1 MDQKEYRLAAIMY
14 TDIAGFSRMMA
25 RDEAGTV
32 DLLKRHHALVRESAA
47 SHGGRVIK
55 TVGDANLL
63 DFANTVNAVRCAV
76 DIQQRTAELNTEY
89 TDNPIMLRIGVHLG
103 DIYFLEDDAVGE
115 GINIASRLQSV
126 ATPGRI
132 CVSQDVHNL
141 VASKVDEPITEVG
154 TVEIKNVD
162 RTITAYEIAVAAT
175 AGDERA
181 GEGPA
186 GDGREGR
193 RGEGPRSARNGAPS
207 DRRNTGEGQGES
219 KFASNLRTPEYADF
233 NELKA
238 LVLAEIKK
246 AGKRMSVTSLRERL
260 PFKSKE
266 VDRVLETLADKGFLT
281 RVEQTDGGTSYA
293 AVRRPMVTPP
303 NRRGG
308 DDDSRKEREIEE
320 RWEAA
325 LREEGAYPS
334 VRDSDALIEEYRQQT
349 LESADKAK
357 AGFRGHLGSFIGVNG
372 FLFGIWLFTGAGFPW
387 FLIPTMAW
395 GIGLATHFSGTKDK
409 EREAKDLQS
418 FDSLNREQ
426 LRIFRKLTK
435 VRNSFRSHLVSNV
448 ATSAFLFVLNMITSP
463 GFPWFLFPVGGMAI
477 GLFTHYPSFK
487 SKEKTLLRR
496 LKEAGARMI
505 GGGRR
510 ASAGAL
516 TGGSPA
522 EQAEQLRD
530 RIVKQIEG
538 FGKRSQPL
546 GDDFMPLLDNYVS
559 QIRELSDK
567 NADLQEIMSGI
578 PMNSLERDLHELER
592 KRDQSNDERV
602 RGEYERSI
610 QQIRDQQRSFLE
622 LRNEKEMLGLRVQ
635 SALNALKQMQI
646 DLARMRSLSPK
657 EEQQSLSTLR
667 EKSRDLSLYLEDL
680 RKGYEELDG

>member
-14 TDIAGFSRMMA
+14 TDIAGFSRMLA
-25 RDEAGTV
+25 RNESGTV
-32 DLLKRHHALVRESAA
+32 ELLKRHHTLVRDSV
-47 SHGGRVIK
+47 STHGGRVIK
-55 TVGDANLL
+55 TVGDANLVE
-63 DFANTVNAVRCAV
+63 FSNSINAVRCAV
-76 DIQQRTAELNTEY
+76 DIQTRTTQLNAENA
-89 TDNPIMLRIGVHLG
+89 DNPIQLRIGVHLG

-115 GINIASRLQSV
+115 GITIASRLQSV
-126 ATPGRI
+126 ARPGTI

-141 VASKVDEPITEVG
+141 VANKVDHPIVEVG
-154 TVEIKNVD
+154 NIDIKNVD
-162 RTITAYEIAVAAT
+162 RTIVAYEIAVGEASASSRREQSNDAT
-175 AGDERA
+175 ASSDGDQE
-181 GEGPA
+181 
-186 GDGREGR
+186 
-193 RGEGPRSARNGAPS
+193 SSSTPS
-207 DRRNTGEGQGES
+207 SRLS
-219 KFASNLRTPEYADF
+219 SNLRSPEYADF

-246 AGKRMSVTSLRERL
+246 AGKRMSVTTLRERL

-303 NRRGG
+303 NRRGT
-308 DDDSRKEREIEE
+308 DEDSRKEREIEE

-325 LREEGAYPS
+325 LREEGAY
-334 VRDSDALIEEYRQQT
+334 RRTIDSDALIEEYKNQT
-349 LESADKAK
+349 VESAEKAK

-387 FLIPTMAW
+387 FLIPAMAW
-395 GIGLATHFSGTKDK
+395 GIGLATHFSSTKDK
-409 EREAKDLQS
+409 QREAQDLQS
-418 FDSLNREQ
+418 FESLNREQ

-477 GLFTHYPSFK
+477 GLFSHYPSFK
-487 SKEKTLLRR
+487 SKEKTLLRK
-496 LKEAGARMI
+496 LKEAGARVL
-505 GGGRR
+505 GGRR
-510 ASAGAL
+510 RQAVASV
-516 TGGSPA
+516 TGGGPA
-522 EQAEQLRD
+522 EQAEQLKQQ
-530 RIVKQIEG
+530 IVKQIEG

-546 GDDFMPLLDNYVS
+546 GDDFLPLLDNYVN

-567 NADLQEIMSGI
+567 NADLAEIMSGI
-578 PMNSLERDLHELER
+578 PMSSLERDLKELER
-592 KRDQSNDERV
+592 KRDQADSDRV
-602 RGEYERSI
+602 RDEYERSI
-610 QQIRDQQRSFLE
+610 QQIRDQKRSFLE
-622 LRNEKEMLGLRVQ
+622 LQNEKEMLGLRVQ

-667 EKSRDLSLYLEDL
+667 EKSQDLSLYLEDL